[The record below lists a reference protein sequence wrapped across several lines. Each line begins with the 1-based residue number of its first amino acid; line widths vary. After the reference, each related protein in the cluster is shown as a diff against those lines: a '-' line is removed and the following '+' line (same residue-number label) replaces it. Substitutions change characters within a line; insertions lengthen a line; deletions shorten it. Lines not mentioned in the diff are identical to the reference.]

1 MARLRDVS
9 NLGKVLMLAGLVMAV
24 FGLVRLLTPYSAA
37 AKVGG
42 YTANCGSSLA
52 PKKVVTTIN
61 CNHGSHLEL
70 DLSLLLGGLVLS
82 VGAAALFASETAE
95 PTAERAGTYG

>member
-1 MARLRDVS
+1 M
-9 NLGKVLMLAGLVMAV
+9 LGGLVMAV
-24 FGLVRLLTPYSAA
+24 FGLIWLLTPYSAA

-42 YTANCGSSLA
+42 YTGNCGSAIA

-61 CNHGSHLEL
+61 CNHGAHLEL

-82 VGAAALFASETAE
+82 VGAALLFTPETAG
-95 PTAERAGTYG
+95 PTADRTGTYG